1 MRQLFVPACVC
12 LLTTWSGATGSDPRL
27 SLDEFTGAKLEGKIH
42 ARRAPIDTSD
52 AGSAEVVRADIPIDV
67 SAADIASETPNTES
81 SAAATSIAEAPADAP
96 ASATM
101 PERIPLPPIAKPVV
115 HRTREEVCGTLV
127 EAAEANNLPVP
138 FFISLLF
145 QESRFKPET
154 VSSAGAQ
161 GVAQFMPETA
171 ASVGLE
177 NPFDPLQAIP
187 ASARLLRNLVSQFGN
202 LGLAAAAYNAG
213 PKRIQDW
220 LGKKGK
226 LPEETKGYVKTITG
240 RPAEKW
246 TAAALLPGQR
256 LPRHAPCQESA
267 GLYAWTGPE
276 TIPLPA
282 RSPLRPAP
290 EPTTVVAKNNQK
302 TPSEHRIASIEKNA
316 AAKTTE
322 VAKADIAK
330 IDMAKAETAK
340 PITVASADN
349 AAPAAS
355 AAVPVKISRH
365 GARVTAVIDVTKPSA
380 KIIGGK
386 SSISKIMT
394 VAAPEKTAKADK
406 NKPLNIK
413 IADTAKPAASAK
425 HDVQEAAKP
434 PVHQLAARKQHKPD
448 KSKLDKVAQQ

>member
-1 MRQLFVPACVC
+1 M
-12 LLTTWSGATGSDPRL
+12 
-27 SLDEFTGAKLEGKIH
+27 
-42 ARRAPIDTSD
+42 
-52 AGSAEVVRADIPIDV
+52 DV
-67 SAADIASETPNTES
+67 SAADIAAETPATETAITES
-81 SAAATSIAEAPADAP
+81 PADIP
-96 ASATM
+96 AAVAT

-127 EAAEANNLPVP
+127 EAAERNNLPVP

-145 QESRFKPET
+145 QESRFQPEI
-154 VSSAGAQ
+154 VSNAGAQ

-202 LGLAAAAYNAG
+202 VGLAAAAYNAG

-240 RPAEKW
+240 RPAENW
-246 TAAALLPGQR
+246 TAASLLPGQR
-256 LPRHAPCQESA
+256 LPRHAPCQEAA

-290 EPTTVVAKNNQK
+290 EPEATTVVAKNNGKDSTK
-302 TPSEHRIASIEKNA
+302 TPSKHRIASIEKNA
-316 AAKTTE
+316 AAKTAEAAKTE
-322 VAKADIAK
+322 TSKPDV
-330 IDMAKAETAK
+330 TK

-349 AAPAAS
+349 AVPAA
-355 AAVPVKISRH
+355 APVKVSRH
-365 GARVTAVIDVTKPSA
+365 GARVTAVIDVSKPTA

-386 SSISKIMT
+386 TSTAKVMT
-394 VAAPEKTAKADK
+394 IAAPEKTAHSKTA
-406 NKPLNIK
+406 N
-413 IADTAKPAASAK
+413 AAKPAK
-425 HDVQEAAKP
+425 QDIKEAAKAAAEP
-434 PVHQLAARKQHKPD
+434 PVQQLAARKQHKPE
-448 KSKLDKVAQQ
+448 KPKLAKVAQR